1 MQQLERREP
10 EGLSEAAAAAR
21 LLRDGPNV
29 LPIRR
34 PRPLWL
40 EAVGQL
46 THFFALMLWAA
57 GLLAFVAGLPQLGVA
72 IFVVVLANGAFAFV
86 QEHRAQRAAERLRD
100 LLPRRATVVRGGRH
114 LEIDAA
120 ELVVG
125 DLVLLEAGDR
135 ISADLRIERAAA
147 AMMGTAALTGES
159 VPTAVD
165 VGDEA
170 LAGTFLVEGEVIGEV
185 TATGTATRLAGIA
198 ALAAASHRPRS
209 PLSLELRRVVRAIS
223 TIALLVGASFF
234 GVALLV
240 GIAPSE
246 GFLFA
251 IGVVVALVP
260 EGLLPT
266 VTLSLAIGAQRMA
279 RHQALVRR
287 LDAVETLG
295 SATFICTDKTGTLT
309 WNEMSVVEVWTPG
322 GTARIHGQGYEPTA
336 TVETDPEMSEDAL
349 PRIALVAARCST
361 GHADLRDGVWTAV
374 GDPMDAAIDA
384 LTRRVGVDVSADR
397 AAAPEVA
404 RFPFDPRRRRVSSA
418 GARHVYVK
426 GAADSVLPL
435 CHHEPGADV
444 AMEALA
450 ARGLRVIA
458 VATRPASTRPRDAGD
473 AERDLELLGF
483 IGLLDPP
490 RDDVRESIA
499 SCRRAGVR
507 IAMVTGD
514 HPATAAAVARA
525 GGLASE
531 DDPVLV
537 GDDLPED
544 EQILAAM
551 IDRDG
556 IVLARVSPEQKVRIA
571 RALRSR
577 GHVVAMTGDGVNDG
591 PALQA
596 ADIGVAMGRSG
607 TDVAREASDLV
618 LLDDHFDTIVT
629 AIEHGRVTFNNVQKF
644 LTYHLTDNVAE
655 LTPFAVWAL
664 SGGRIPLA
672 LSVMQILVL
681 DLATDTFSA
690 VALGAEPPVAGA
702 LTSTTPV
709 RGRLLDRVVAI
720 RAFAIAGPTE
730 AVFEMGAFFAS
741 LFAFGWRPGA
751 PFPSGMALAAASG
764 AAFVVVVLAQTA
776 NAFACRSSTL
786 PPWRIGW
793 LTNRVLLLGGSIEL
807 VLAAAFL
814 LWPALGEPLDHRPPP
829 VIGWVIAVASM
840 PALLL
845 IDASF
850 KRRFR
855 RRLASAEAAVSA

>member
-29 LPIRR
+29 LPVRR
-34 PRPLWL
+34 ARPLWR

-46 THFFALMLWAA
+46 THFFALMLWIA
-57 GLLAFVAGLPQLGVA
+57 GLLAFIAGLPQLGVA
-72 IFVVVLANGAFAFV
+72 IFVVVLANGAFAFA
-86 QEHRAQRAAERLRD
+86 QEHRAQRAAEHLRD
-100 LLPRRATVVRGGRH
+100 LLPRRATVIRDERRY
-114 LEIDAA
+114 EIDAA

-125 DLVLLEAGDR
+125 DLVILEAGDR
-135 ISADLRIERAAA
+135 VSADLRIGRAVA
-147 AMMGTAALTGES
+147 AMMGMASLTGES
-159 VPTAVD
+159 VPVAVD
-165 VGDEA
+165 VGDVA
-170 LAGTFLVEGEVIGEV
+170 LAGTFLLEGEVAGVV
-185 TATGTATRLAGIA
+185 TATGTGTRLAGIA
-198 ALAAASHRPRS
+198 ALTAASHRPRS
-209 PLSLELRRVVRAIS
+209 PLNLELRRVVRTIS

-309 WNEMSVVEVWTPG
+309 WNEMSVVEVWTPAG
-322 GTARIHGQGYEPTA
+322 SVRIEGQGYEPAA
-336 TVETDPEMSEDAL
+336 TVEGDPGTDEAL
-349 PRIALVAARCST
+349 RRIALVAARCST
-361 GHADLRDGVWTAV
+361 GHADLRDGAWTAV

-397 AAAPEVA
+397 AATPEVA

-418 GARHVYVK
+418 SADRVYVK
-426 GAADSVLPL
+426 GAPDAVLPACRDGHAAQQRAL
-435 CHHEPGADV
+435 GA
-444 AMEALA
+444 LT

-458 VATRPASTRPRDAGD
+458 VATRMVHERPRDSGD

-490 RDDVRESIA
+490 RSDVAESIA

-525 GGLASE
+525 VGLASE
-531 DDPVLV
+531 DDPVLI

-556 IVLARVSPEQKVRIA
+556 IVLARVSPEHKVRIA

-618 LLDDHFDTIVT
+618 LLDDHFATIVT

-720 RAFAIAGPTE
+720 RAFAVAGPTE

-751 PFPSGMALAAASG
+751 PFPSGIALVAASG

-793 LTNRVLLLGGSIEL
+793 LTNRMLVLGASIEL
-807 VLAAAFL
+807 VVAAAFL
-814 LWPALGEPLDHRPPP
+814 LWPVLAEPLDHRSPP
-829 VIGWVIAVASM
+829 VIGWAIAVGSM

-850 KRRFR
+850 KRISR
-855 RRLASAEAAVSA
+855 RRLASTGAAVAA

>member
-1 MQQLERREP
+1 VQQLERRDP
-10 EGLSEAAAAAR
+10 QGLSEAAAAAR
-21 LLRDGPNV
+21 LLRDGLNV
-29 LPIRR
+29 LPVRR
-34 PRPLWL
+34 PRPLWR
-40 EAVGQL
+40 EAAGQL

-72 IFVVVLANGAFAFV
+72 IFVVVLANGAFAFA

-100 LLPRRATVVRGGRH
+100 LLPKRATVIRDGRR

-125 DLVLLEAGDR
+125 DLVLLEAGAR
-135 ISADLRIERAAA
+135 VSADLRVERAAA
-147 AMMGTAALTGES
+147 AMVGTAALTGES
-159 VPTAVD
+159 VPTSVD
-165 VGDEA
+165 AGDEVF
-170 LAGTFLVEGEVIGEV
+170 AGTFLLEGEAAGVV
-185 TATGTATRLAGIA
+185 TATGTGTRLAGIA
-198 ALAAASHRPRS
+198 ALAAASHRPPS
-209 PLSLELRRVVRAIS
+209 PLSLELRRVVRTIS
-223 TIALLVGASFF
+223 TIAVLVGASFF
-234 GVALLV
+234 GVAMLV

-279 RHQALVRR
+279 RQQALVRR

-309 WNEMSVVEVWTPG
+309 WNEMSAIEVWTPAG
-322 GTARIHGQGYEPTA
+322 SARIHGQGYEPTA
-336 TVETDPEMSEDAL
+336 TVETDPGMDEEAVRRL
-349 PRIALVAARCST
+349 ALVAARCST

-384 LTRRVGVDVSADR
+384 LVRRVGADVSADR
-397 AAAPEVA
+397 TAAPEVA

-418 GARHVYVK
+418 SATRVYVK
-426 GAADSVLPL
+426 GAPDSVLRA
-435 CHHEPGADV
+435 CHAQPGA
-444 AMEALA
+444 APALDA
-450 ARGLRVIA
+450 LTAQGLRVIA
-458 VATRPASTRPRDAGD
+458 VATRPVHEPPDDAGG

-490 RDDVRESIA
+490 REDVGESIS

-514 HPATAAAVARA
+514 HPATAAAIARA
-525 GGLASE
+525 VGLSPEGG
-531 DDPVLV
+531 PVLI

-544 EQILAAM
+544 EHELAAT
-551 IDRDG
+551 IDLDG

-591 PALQA
+591 PALQE

-618 LLDDHFDTIVT
+618 LLDDHFGTIVT
-629 AIEHGRVTFNNVQKF
+629 AIEHGRATFNNVQKF

-664 SGGRIPLA
+664 SGGSIPLA

-690 VALGAEPPVAGA
+690 VALGAEPPVIGA
-702 LTSTTPV
+702 PASTSPV
-709 RGRLLDRVVAI
+709 RGRLLDRLVAI
-720 RAFAIAGPTE
+720 RAFAVAGPTE
-730 AVFEMGAFFAS
+730 AAFEMAAFFAS
-741 LFAFGWRPGA
+741 LSAFGWRPGA
-751 PFPSGMALAAASG
+751 PFPSGTVLAAASG

-776 NAFACRSSTL
+776 NAFACRSATL
-786 PPWRIGW
+786 PAWRIGW
-793 LTNRVLLLGGSIEL
+793 LTNRMLVLGASIEL
-807 VLAAAFL
+807 VLAGAFL
-814 LWPALGEPLDHRPPP
+814 LWPVLGEPLDHRPPP
-829 VIGWVIAVASM
+829 GAGWALAVLSM
-840 PALLL
+840 PAVLV

-850 KRRFR
+850 KRFARGR
-855 RRLASAEAAVSA
+855 AAFDERIR

>member
-1 MQQLERREP
+1 VEQVERRDP
-10 EGLSEAAAAAR
+10 EGLSQAAAAAR

-29 LPIRR
+29 LPVRR
-34 PRPLWL
+34 PRPLWR
-40 EAVGQL
+40 EAAGQL
-46 THFFALMLWAA
+46 TNFFALMLWVA
-57 GLLAFVAGLPQLGVA
+57 GVLAFVAGLPQLGVA
-72 IFVVVLANGAFAFV
+72 IFVVVLANGVFAFA
-86 QEHRAQRAAERLRD
+86 QEHRAQRASERLRD
-100 LLPRRATVVRGGRH
+100 LLPRRATVIRDGRRV
-114 LEIDAA
+114 EIDAA
-120 ELVVG
+120 DLVIG
-125 DLVLLEAGDR
+125 DLVLLEAGAR
-135 ISADLRIERAAA
+135 VSADLRIERAAG

-159 VPTAVD
+159 VPSSVD

-170 LAGTFLVEGEVIGEV
+170 FAGTFLLEGEATGVV
-185 TATGTATRLAGIA
+185 TATATGTRLAGIA

-209 PLSLELRRVVRAIS
+209 PLDLELRRVVRTIS
-223 TIALLVGASFF
+223 AIALLVGASFF

-240 GIAPSE
+240 GIEPNE

-251 IGVVVALVP
+251 IGVMVALVP

-309 WNEMSVVEVWTPG
+309 RNEMSAVEVWTPAG
-322 GTARIHGQGYEPTA
+322 SARIHGQGYEPTA
-336 TVETDPEMSEDAL
+336 TLEMDPGMEVRSIRWL
-349 PRIALVAARCST
+349 ALVAARCST
-361 GHADLRDGVWTAV
+361 GHVDLRDGVWSAV
-374 GDPMDAAIDA
+374 GDPMDAAVDA
-384 LTRRVGVDVSADR
+384 LARRVGIDVSLDR
-397 AAAPEVA
+397 TAAPEVA
-404 RFPFDPRRRRVSSA
+404 RFPFDARRRRVSSA
-418 GARHVYVK
+418 SAERVYVK
-426 GAADSVLPL
+426 GAPDTVVPACRD
-435 CHHEPGADV
+435 EPWAQR
-444 AMEALA
+444 ALEAST

-458 VATRPASTRPRDAGD
+458 VATREAEGPPRDAGE
-473 AERDLELLGF
+473 AERGLELVGF

-490 RDDVRESIA
+490 RSDVGESIA

-514 HPATAAAVARA
+514 HPMTAAAIARA
-525 GGLASE
+525 VGLATEES
-531 DDPVLV
+531 PVMI

-544 EQILAAM
+544 EQVLAAT
-551 IDRDG
+551 IDHDG

-591 PALQA
+591 PALQT

-618 LLDDHFDTIVT
+618 LLDDHFGTIVT
-629 AIEHGRVTFNNVQKF
+629 AIGHGRATFHNVQKF

-690 VALGAEPPVAGA
+690 VALGAEPPTAVAGLA
-702 LTSTTPV
+702 SPPA
-709 RGRLLDRVVAI
+709 RGRLLDRLVAI
-720 RAFAIAGPTE
+720 RAFAVAGPTE
-730 AVFEMGAFFAS
+730 AVFEMAAFFAS
-741 LFAFGWRPGA
+741 LSAFGWRPGA
-751 PFPSGMALAAASG
+751 PFPSGIALAAASG
-764 AAFVVVVLAQTA
+764 AAFAVVVLAQTA

-793 LTNRVLLLGGSIEL
+793 LTNRMLVLGASMEL

-814 LWPALGEPLDHRPPP
+814 FWPVLAEVLDHQPPP
-829 VIGWVIAVASM
+829 AAGWVLAVASM
-840 PALLL
+840 PALLV

-850 KRRFR
+850 KRFARHR
-855 RRLASAEAAVSA
+855 GARAERIR

>member
-1 MQQLERREP
+1 VQQLEREP
-10 EGLSEAAAAAR
+10 EGLSEAAAAVR
-21 LLRDGPNV
+21 LLRDGRNV
-29 LPIRR
+29 LPVRR
-34 PRPLWL
+34 ARPLWR

-46 THFFALMLWAA
+46 THFFALMLWIA

-72 IFVVVLANGAFAFV
+72 IFVVVLANGAFAFA
-86 QEHRAQRAAERLRD
+86 QEHRAQRAAERLRE
-100 LLPRRATVVRGGRH
+100 LLPRRATVIRDERRY
-114 LEIDAA
+114 EIDAA

-125 DLVLLEAGDR
+125 DLVILEAGAR
-135 ISADLRIERAAA
+135 VSADLRIERAAA
-147 AMMGTAALTGES
+147 ALMGVAALTGES
-159 VPTAVD
+159 VPVPVD
-165 VGDEA
+165 VGDDA
-170 LAGTFLVEGEVIGEV
+170 FAGTFLLEGEAAGVV
-185 TATGTATRLAGIA
+185 TATGMGTRLAGIA
-198 ALAAASHRPRS
+198 ALTAASHRPRS
-209 PLSLELRRVVRAIS
+209 PLNLELRRVVRTIS

-279 RHQALVRR
+279 RNQALVRR

-309 WNEMSVVEVWTPG
+309 WNEMSVVEVWTPAG
-322 GTARIHGQGYEPTA
+322 SSRIEGQGYEPAA
-336 TVETDPEMSEDAL
+336 TVNADPGTDEAL
-349 PRIALVAARCST
+349 RRIALVAARCST

-384 LTRRVGVDVSADR
+384 LTRRVGVDVSANR

-418 GARHVYVK
+418 SADRVFVK
-426 GAADSVLPL
+426 GAPDAVLPACRDGHATQERAL
-435 CHHEPGADV
+435 GA
-444 AMEALA
+444 LT

-458 VATRPASTRPRDAGD
+458 VATRMVNEQPRDARD

-490 RDDVRESIA
+490 RRDVAESIA

-525 GGLASE
+525 VGLASE
-531 DDPVLV
+531 DDPVLI
-537 GDDLPED
+537 GDELPED
-544 EQILAAM
+544 QQTLAAM

-618 LLDDHFDTIVT
+618 LLDDHFGTIVT

-690 VALGAEPPVAGA
+690 VALGAEPPVVGA

-720 RAFAIAGPTE
+720 RAFAVAGPTE

-751 PFPSGMALAAASG
+751 LFPSGMALAAASG

-793 LTNRVLLLGGSIEL
+793 LTNRMLVFGASIEL

-814 LWPALGEPLDHRPPP
+814 FWPVLAEPLDHRPPP
-829 VIGWVIAVASM
+829 VIGWAIAVGSV

-850 KRRFR
+850 KRIFR
-855 RRLASAEAAVSA
+855 RRLASAGAAVAA

>member
-397 AAAPEVA
+397 AAAPEDA

-525 GGLASE
+525 VGLASE

>member
-1 MQQLERREP
+1 
-10 EGLSEAAAAAR
+10 
-21 LLRDGPNV
+21 
-29 LPIRR
+29 
-34 PRPLWL
+34 LWL

-46 THFFALMLWAA
+46 THFFALMLWVA
-57 GLLAFVAGLPQLGVA
+57 GVLAFVAGLPQLGVA
-72 IFVVVLANGAFAFV
+72 IFVVVLANGAFAFA

-100 LLPRRATVVRGGRH
+100 LLPRRATVIRAGRH
-114 LEIDAA
+114 LEIDVA
-120 ELVVG
+120 ELVVD

-135 ISADLRIERAAA
+135 VSADLRVEHAAS
-147 AMMGTAALTGES
+147 AMLGTAALTGES
-159 VPTAVD
+159 VPTAID
-165 VGDEA
+165 AGDEA
-170 LAGTFLVEGEVIGEV
+170 FAGTFLLEGEAAGIV
-185 TATGTATRLAGIA
+185 TAIGSGTRLAGIA
-198 ALAAASHRPRS
+198 ALAAAGHRPPS
-209 PLSLELRRVVRAIS
+209 PLSLELRRVVRTIS
-223 TIALLVGASFF
+223 AIALLVGASFF
-234 GVALLV
+234 GIALLV
-240 GIAPSE
+240 GIAPNE

-279 RHQALVRR
+279 RHHALVRR

-309 WNEMSVVEVWTPG
+309 WNEMSAIEVWTPAG
-322 GTARIHGQGYEPTA
+322 SARIEGLGYEPTA
-336 TVETDPEMSEDAL
+336 GVDTDPGLDRKTL
-349 PRIALVAARCST
+349 RRLVLAAARCSS
-361 GHADLRDGVWTAV
+361 GHADLRDGRWIAV
-374 GDPMDAAIDA
+374 GDPMDAAIHA
-384 LTRRVGVDVSADR
+384 LARRVGVDVSADR
-397 AAAPEVA
+397 GATPEVV

-418 GARHVYVK
+418 SADRVYVK
-426 GAADSVLPL
+426 GAAETVLPV
-435 CHHEPGADV
+435 CHDVPGAD
-444 AMEALA
+444 AALDALA
-450 ARGLRVIA
+450 VRGLRVIA
-458 VATRPASTRPRDAGD
+458 VATRAVHELPRDVGD

-490 RDDVRESIA
+490 RHDVAESIA
-499 SCRRAGVR
+499 SCRKAGVR

-514 HPATAAAVARA
+514 HPATAAAIARA
-525 GGLASE
+525 VGLTPE
-531 DDPVLV
+531 DGPVLT

-544 EQILAAM
+544 DRVLAAT

-556 IVLARVSPEQKVRIA
+556 IVLARISPEQKVRIA

-596 ADIGVAMGRSG
+596 ADIGIAMGRSG

-618 LLDDHFDTIVT
+618 LLDDHFGTIVT

-664 SGGRIPLA
+664 SGGTIPLA

-690 VALGAEPPVAGA
+690 VALGAEPPPPGTLA
-702 LTSTTPV
+702 STTPV
-709 RGRLLDRVVAI
+709 RGRLLDRLVAI
-720 RAFAIAGPTE
+720 RAFAVAGPTE
-730 AVFEMGAFFAS
+730 AVFEMAAFFAS

-751 PFPSGMALAAASG
+751 PFPSGAALAASSG
-764 AAFVVVVLAQTA
+764 AAFAVVVLAQTA

-793 LTNRVLLLGGSIEL
+793 FSNRMLVLGSAIEL
-807 VLAAAFL
+807 VLAGAFL
-814 LWPALGEPLDHRPPP
+814 LWPVLGEPLEHRPPP
-829 VIGWVIAVASM
+829 GVGWALAVASM

-845 IDASF
+845 IDTSF
-850 KRRFR
+850 KRLSRGR
-855 RRLASAEAAVSA
+855 ETPAEQVRIR